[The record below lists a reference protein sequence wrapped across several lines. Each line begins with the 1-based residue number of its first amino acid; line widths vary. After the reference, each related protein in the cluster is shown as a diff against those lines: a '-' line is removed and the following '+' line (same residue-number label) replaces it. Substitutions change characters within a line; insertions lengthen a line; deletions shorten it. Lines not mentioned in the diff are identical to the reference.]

1 MKTTTPRRI
10 SFSLLLIA
18 IVWATACGTEP
29 PTIQPDDGEIRDGK
43 YVNEFFGL
51 SLTIPDG
58 WAVAS
63 KETEQS
69 MRDIGKENLS
79 GDDPARE
86 AALEVALRV
95 TFQLLTISAFEMGAA
110 VQVNPTLVL
119 IAERVSHLP
128 GIKSGKDY
136 LFLLSNT
143 LLGGPLPYELTK
155 EPYPIR
161 FAGEEFYR
169 ADFALNAPAMTLN
182 QPHIVTIREGFALI
196 VLLSGTDEYMAELEE
211 IAASLKF
218 D

>member
-58 WAVAS
+58 WAVAG

-79 GDDPARE
+79 GDDSARE